1 MKNKIHQRKKDKQQ
15 REMDD
20 AQSETKG
27 DYFNAL
33 ELNFDLEKK

>member
-1 MKNKIHQRKKDKQQ
+1 MKNKIQQRKKNKEQ

-20 AQSETKG
+20 AQSETMG
-27 DYFNAL
+27 DYFSAL

>member
-1 MKNKIHQRKKDKQQ
+1 MKNNIQQRKKNKQQ

-20 AQSETKG
+20 AQSETKEY
-27 DYFNAL
+27 YFSAL

>member
-1 MKNKIHQRKKDKQQ
+1 MKNKIQQRKKNKEQ

-27 DYFNAL
+27 DYLSAL